1 MAKRIQDL
9 PAHALGNGMLL
20 LLCSRRWEQAASAA
34 LASMDISPTQV
45 LVLTAIQMLSETT
58 TVTQRVLSAAVAH
71 DPMFV
76 SIAVR
81 KLSEMGLVVR
91 TPHHNDARAVSLS
104 LSEKGAS
111 VLKKANKALARLEK
125 SFLAKTVSSE
135 KLHKALAPLIIP

>member
-1 MAKRIQDL
+1 
-9 PAHALGNGMLL
+9 
-20 LLCSRRWEQAASAA
+20 
-34 LASMDISPTQV
+34 
-45 LVLTAIQMLSETT
+45 
-58 TVTQRVLSAAVAH
+58 
-71 DPMFV
+71 MFV